1 MKLAPR
7 LRLAPRPSR
16 IGCALITAACAM
28 TSLLLA
34 RLPLPLAARLVVAAA
49 ILAILTSGLRRCAG
63 QGVPSLFHVDIDRR
77 ITVTDSAG
85 RSRAGSILDDS
96 YVGACVTTIIWCADG
111 DPWWL
116 PARSILVLPD
126 TLPRDEFRRLRVALR
141 YGRPVVARETS
152 GTEAG

>member
-16 IGCALITAACAM
+16 IGCALITAACAL

-34 RLPLPLAARLVVAAA
+34 LLPLPLAACLFAAA
-49 ILAILTSGLRRCAG
+49 VIVAVLTSGLRRCAG
-63 QGVPSLFHVDIDRR
+63 RGVPSLLHVDIDRR
-77 ITVTDSAG
+77 IMVTDRAG

-111 DPWWL
+111 DPWWH

-126 TLPRDEFRRLRVALR
+126 TLPRDQFRRLRVALR
-141 YGRPVVARETS
+141 YGRPVVEGETS
-152 GTEAG
+152 GAEAG